1 VKFQKKY
8 YHRTAKGKVM
18 KERRMN
24 AIEEMKL
31 QKKELHKITKGE
43 TMKEKFKGGGG
54 GGGGDEKT
62 S

>member
-1 VKFQKKY
+1 
-8 YHRTAKGKVM
+8 M

-54 GGGGDEKT
+54 GGDEKT